1 MADEN
6 TAAAESPAE
15 TKTVPSVQATREA
28 AKPASVDPSVFE
40 GERIKQIKD
49 FANGKAIDQRQ
60 VDNWIQS
67 GATLAKVGEDFLKIL
82 SDRSQ
87 AASQPA
93 DIGMTKREVQQFS
106 LLRAIR
112 AQQSGDWKKAG
123 FELEASRAAMDRAGR
138 DPKHANSIFV
148 PAEIQRRDLLANSTG
163 AQLVTENNLIGSF
176 IDLLRNESAVLQMG
190 ATRLTGLTGNVK
202 VPRQTGAT
210 TAYWLGSEVTSITE
224 STPSFG
230 QITLNPKN
238 VAALVEISHQMMQ
251 QSDIS
256 VENLVIR
263 DMATTIALAVDVA
276 AIRGSGTDG
285 QPAGIVG
292 TTGVGSFDVDATSTY
307 SDVVSAQQD
316 LMAANALRP
325 GCAYLAD
332 PVAAGLL
339 MGRSRFANTD
349 TPIWDG
355 SLMSGNMAGFPARSS
370 NQMSA
375 STLLF
380 GWWASLIIAE
390 WGVLEVA
397 YDPSYNFAQ
406 GLAALRTWYTV
417 DVALRYPAAFTYD
430 STVA

>member
-1 MADEN
+1 MA
-6 TAAAESPAE
+6 
-15 TKTVPSVQATREA
+15 
-28 AKPASVDPSVFE
+28 
-40 GERIKQIKD
+40 
-49 FANGKAIDQRQ
+49 
-60 VDNWIQS
+60 
-67 GATLAKVGEDFLKIL
+67 
-82 SDRSQ
+82 
-87 AASQPA
+87 
-93 DIGMTKREVQQFS
+93 
-106 LLRAIR
+106 
-112 AQQSGDWKKAG
+112 
-123 FELEASRAAMDRAGR
+123 RAGR
-138 DPKHANSIFV
+138 DPKHAMSLFV
-148 PAEIQRRDLLANSTG
+148 PAEIQRRDLLATSTG
-163 AQLVTENNLIGSF
+163 AQLVTESNLIGSF
-176 IDLLRNESAVLQMG
+176 IDLLRNESAVLGMG

-202 VPRQTGAT
+202 IPRQTGAS

-263 DMATTIALAVDVA
+263 DMATTIALAVDIA
-276 AIRGSGTDG
+276 AIRGSGVDG

-292 TTGVGSFDVDATSTY
+292 TTGVGTFDTDATDTY

-339 MGRSRFANTD
+339 MGRSRFASTD
-349 TPIWDG
+349 TPIWNG
-355 SLMSGNMAGFPARSS
+355 SLMSGTMAGFPCRSS

-375 STLLF
+375 NSMLF
-380 GWWASLIIAE
+380 GWWQSLVIGE

-397 YDPSYNFAQ
+397 YDPNHNFAQ